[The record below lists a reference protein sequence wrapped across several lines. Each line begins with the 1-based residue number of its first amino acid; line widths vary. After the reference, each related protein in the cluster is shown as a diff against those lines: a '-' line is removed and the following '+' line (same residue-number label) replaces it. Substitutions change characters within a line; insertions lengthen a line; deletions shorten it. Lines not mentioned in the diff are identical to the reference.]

1 MAEAAETQPLL
12 PGRIRRHGMKGFGY
26 DRDAL
31 FLVPTLHGW
40 HRALRTNALILEGG
54 NVEIRVC
61 SLSCEATLT
70 PGCSGRGRLLGRA
83 KCRAA

>member
-31 FLVPTLHGW
+31 FLLPTLHGW
-40 HRALRTNALILEGG
+40 LYR
-54 NVEIRVC
+54 
-61 SLSCEATLT
+61 
-70 PGCSGRGRLLGRA
+70 
-83 KCRAA
+83 

>member
-31 FLVPTLHGW
+31 FCYRRCMAGTVRCEPTHLFLK
-40 HRALRTNALILEGG
+40 AET
-54 NVEIRVC
+54 
-61 SLSCEATLT
+61 
-70 PGCSGRGRLLGRA
+70 
-83 KCRAA
+83 